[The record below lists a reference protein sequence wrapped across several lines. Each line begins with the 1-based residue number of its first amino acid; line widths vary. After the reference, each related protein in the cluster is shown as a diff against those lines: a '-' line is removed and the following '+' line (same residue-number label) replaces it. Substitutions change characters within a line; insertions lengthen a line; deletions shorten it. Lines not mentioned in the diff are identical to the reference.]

1 MSKPRKLK
9 KIKYVQFII
18 CQFSLNKAEK
28 VTNRTSRSEKLQL
41 LEMKIQW
48 MGLKAKEK
56 AGELEKRSEESNQKA
71 AQRNKQT
78 LISVGSSRFSLLP
91 PYLLPHPILKLSP
104 HSHPP
109 EVQLWG
115 MQCEHGGL
123 VTVHS

>member
-9 KIKYVQFII
+9 KIKYVQFIT

-56 AGELEKRSEESNQKA
+56 AGELEKRSKESNQKA
-71 AQRNKQT
+71 AQRNKKWKMKREK
-78 LISVGSSRFSLLP
+78 LKSMEDRMRRLSRCKQNFRGRREG
-91 PYLLPHPILKLSP
+91 KMG
-104 HSHPP
+104 
-109 EVQLWG
+109 QR
-115 MQCEHGGL
+115 
-123 VTVHS
+123 